1 MGFVFKLGS
10 KTEEITGTDSTTGVR
25 LEGGELLE
33 AGMVLISAGVRPNLQ
48 LAQALGLETDK
59 GVKVNDHLQTSRPE
73 IFAAGDMVEW
83 NGMPYGIWPAA
94 MEQGRI
100 AGANMAGG
108 DLAYEGTTMANTLK
122 VVGVDLAS
130 AGEIDAEDEHESR
143 MLKTDEVYK
152 KVVFEDNRVIG
163 CIMLGDT
170 KGFNRITKAM
180 REKEDVSGMMDRI
193 LSEWAS

>member
-1 MGFVFKLGS
+1 
-10 KTEEITGTDSTTGVR
+10 
-25 LEGGELLE
+25 
-33 AGMVLISAGVRPNLQ
+33 
-48 LAQALGLETDK
+48 
-59 GVKVNDHLQTSRPE
+59 RPE
-73 IFAAGDMVEW
+73 IFAAGDLVEW

-108 DLAYEGTTMANTLK
+108 DLVYEGTTMANTLK

-143 MLKTDEVYK
+143 TLKTDEVYK
-152 KVVFEDNRVIG
+152 KVVFEDKRLIG

-170 KGFNRITKAM
+170 KGFNRITKGM